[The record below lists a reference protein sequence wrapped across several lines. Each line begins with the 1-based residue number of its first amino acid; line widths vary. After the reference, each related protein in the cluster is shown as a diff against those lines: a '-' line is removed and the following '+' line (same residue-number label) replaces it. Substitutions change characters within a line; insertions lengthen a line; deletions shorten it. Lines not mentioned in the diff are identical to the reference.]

1 MTFSSILVCT
11 QGISKILS
19 FKKIFEACAASFTR
33 EFGAGVGL
41 IIGGLGVDIPVGP
54 VDTKVADCV
63 VPPTSG
69 NGANVDV
76 SVGKFEIAGAGNAV
90 EEIAGVILKQ
100 YGIVSTGYCANVNE
114 EVGPLDITGAVNA
127 VEEIA
132 GDVLEEYCTVSAGSG
147 ANEIAGVTLEYC
159 TFSAGVGANDNAI
172 FDKFDT
178 AGIVAPTGESA
189 GGTEVLKPGVRG
201 GK

>member
-1 MTFSSILVCT
+1 MD
-11 QGISKILS
+11 
-19 FKKIFEACAASFTR
+19 
-33 EFGAGVGL
+33 L
-41 IIGGLGVDIPVGP
+41 IIGGLGVDILVGP
-54 VDTKVADCV
+54 VGVKVADCV
-63 VPPTSG
+63 VSPTSG

-100 YGIVSTGYCANVNE
+100 YGIVSTGCCANEDV
-114 EVGPLDITGAVNA
+114 EVGPLDIAGAVNA
-127 VEEIA
+127 VVA
-132 GDVLEEYCTVSAGSG
+132 GDVLEEYCIVSAGSG
-147 ANEIAGVTLEYC
+147 ENETAGVTLEYC

-178 AGIVAPTGESA
+178 AGIVAPTGESG
-189 GGTEVLKPGVRG
+189 GGTEVLKPGDRG